1 MNDERIIE
9 LENQN
14 RELKIRLRAL
24 EYAFMLSVVDM
35 TPEGCRRIAEGFGPL
50 QQEILKSMTD
60 SEARENAAITK
71 QLKELLRHVFIQGGK
86 PSL

>member
-1 MNDERIIE
+1 MNDSRIVE
-9 LENQN
+9 LEKQN
-14 RELKIRLRAL
+14 HDLKIRLMAL

-35 TPEGCRRIAEGFGPL
+35 TPEGCKKITDGFSSL

-60 SEARENAAITK
+60 SEARENAAVTK

-86 PSL
+86 LSQ

>member
-1 MNDERIIE
+1 MNDERIVE

-35 TPEGCRRIAEGFGPL
+35 TPEGCRRIA
-50 QQEILKSMTD
+50 
-60 SEARENAAITK
+60 
-71 QLKELLRHVFIQGGK
+71 
-86 PSL
+86 

>member
-1 MNDERIIE
+1 MNDKRIVE

-35 TPEGCRRIAEGFGPL
+35 TPDGCRQISDGFGHL
-50 QQEILKSMTD
+50 QSDILKSMTD
-60 SEARENAAITK
+60 AEARENAAVTK
-71 QLKELLRHVFIQGGK
+71 QLKFLLRHVFIQGST
-86 PSL
+86 PSQ